1 MKRLEFKE
9 EVYCLF
15 DMIMYD
21 SLSVFFW
28 FNLLFDVFFFID
40 VKKKVLFMWIREG
53 FEKLEKKK

>member
-15 DMIMYD
+15 DMLMYD

-28 FNLLFDVFFFID
+28 FNLLFDVFRFID

>member
-15 DMIMYD
+15 DMLMYD